1 MAKDPD
7 KTYKGKRRLLAPRTD
22 VSKSTKRKEPD
33 PKPADELSADVREA
47 VKVGEE
53 ILRTIEDDVREDAKV
68 NIAPA
73 FFDGVVEKT
82 KAITDSLVRY
92 NRVTPGQAN
101 VLDGMLAGVKKWVH
115 GGREDD

>member
-7 KTYKGKRRLLAPRTD
+7 RTYKGKRRLLAPRTD

-33 PKPADELSADVREA
+33 PKPTAELSEDVREA

-53 ILRTIEDDVREDAKV
+53 ILRTIEDDVRESAKEQ
-68 NIAPA
+68 NAA
-73 FFDGVVEKT
+73 FFESVEEKT
-82 KAITDSLVRY
+82 KAITDSIVRY
-92 NRVTPGQAN
+92 NRVSPGQRNAF
-101 VLDGMLAGVKKWVH
+101 DGMLAGVKKWVH